1 MIALGFCRPRRGSFP
16 GETVGLARITPRVP
30 GSLTGP
36 RPAARLFAVVTVL
49 AAALFAARKPTFAE
63 GVELLGQLQPVAADS
78 SRVPPTPGPAPVIR
92 ANQPGGQ
99 EPVERQALVAGPYT
113 SSAPAPDSVLAEI
126 PDPVYADKAFELR
139 MTRLKALVAP
149 QDERVVLSYQRT
161 IDKAREYLKM
171 AERPEQVRL
180 SLSECIQ
187 RALAN
192 NYTIRGDA
200 YSPAIART
208 RLVEAEAAFD
218 AVFFLDANWA
228 NTDQATAIQLAA
240 NQSDARSYG
249 GGFRMLMPTGT
260 RIQTELKQSRSFTD
274 LQFATLN
281 PAYNTNFVTTFS
293 QPLLRGFGLDY
304 NRAPIEI
311 ARLDFEATREQ
322 FTRSVR
328 DRLFEVERA
337 YWLLAQVRRLV
348 LITAET
354 TAQNYVTYEYVVGRL
369 GLDATPVEVNNS
381 LSQWKT
387 SEVGFANAVKAVRD
401 AEDSLKYLLNDPELL
416 LSKSIDIVPEEIPFV
431 SALTLDQFAEVR
443 TAIERRSEL
452 REAKLRIEQSR
463 VKTARAK
470 NDTMPDLSVNFS
482 YDVSGLGLSA
492 DTSFDSLTTNRFR
505 SYTVGVSFEM
515 PIGNRAREAAYRRSR
530 MEETQAIIALQRVSD
545 GVVQEVNNAIREM
558 IVSYVTIPPSL
569 DAVIAAE
576 RNLRSLQARA
586 ESISP
591 AFLQT
596 ELNAVQQIGT
606 TRRNLLQVIMDYNVA
621 MAALERAKGTL
632 LEYNNVVLSD
642 AAGNR

>member
-1 MIALGFCRPRRGSFP
+1 M
-16 GETVGLARITPRVP
+16 
-30 GSLTGP
+30 
-36 RPAARLFAVVTVL
+36 RPAVRYFGVVGSIAAACLAL
-49 AAALFAARKPTFAE
+49 AARAGAQDEST
-63 GVELLGQLQPVAADS
+63 GQLQPVAADAAPTAPRS
-78 SRVPPTPGPAPVIR
+78 SSAPVIR
-92 ANQPGGQ
+92 ANQPTGQ

-113 SSAPAPDSVLAEI
+113 SSAPAPESVLAEI
-126 PDPVYADKAFELR
+126 PDPVDAERAFELR
-139 MTRLKALVAP
+139 MARLKTLVAP

-161 IDKAREYLKM
+161 IDKAREYLKL

-180 SLSECIQ
+180 SLAECIQ

-192 NYTIRGDA
+192 NYTIRADA
-200 YSPAIART
+200 YAPAIART

-218 AVFFLDANWA
+218 AVFFLDASWA

-240 NQSDARSYG
+240 NQSDTRTYS
-249 GGFRMLMPTGT
+249 GGFRALLPTGM
-260 RIQTELKQSRSFTD
+260 RVQTSLEQSRSFTD
-274 LQFATLN
+274 LQFATIN
-281 PAYNTNFVTTFS
+281 PAYSTDFITTFS

-311 ARLDFEATREQ
+311 ARLDLEASREQ
-322 FTRSVR
+322 FARSVR

-337 YWLLAQVRRLV
+337 YWVLSQVRRLV
-348 LITAET
+348 LVTAET

-401 AEDSLKYLLNDPELL
+401 AEDALKNLLNEPELL
-416 LSKSIDIVPEEIPFV
+416 LSKSIDIVPQEVPFV

-443 TAIERRSEL
+443 TAIERRSEIH
-452 REAKLRIEQSR
+452 EAKLRIEQSR
-463 VKTARAK
+463 IRTARAK
-470 NDTMPDLSVNFS
+470 NETMPDLSVNFS
-482 YDVSGLGLSA
+482 YDVGGLGLSA

-591 AFLQT
+591 TFLQT
-596 ELNAVQQIGT
+596 ELNAVTQVGN
-606 TRRNLLQVIMDYNVA
+606 TRRNLLQVIIDYNVA
-621 MAALERAKGTL
+621 MAQLERAKGTL

-642 AAGNR
+642 AAGNK